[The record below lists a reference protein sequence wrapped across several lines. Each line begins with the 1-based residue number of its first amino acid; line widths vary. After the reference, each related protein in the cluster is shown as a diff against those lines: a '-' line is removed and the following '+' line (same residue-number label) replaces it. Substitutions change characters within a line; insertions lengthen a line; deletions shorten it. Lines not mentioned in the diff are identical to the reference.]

1 MPVDQQ
7 SVLPSVRGVPWW
19 GAILIATVIT
29 AIGAIIDTSANSTIG
44 GAFNF
49 CQLVGCVL
57 AALAVRR
64 RALFTAAAQ
73 PPLISFVIALIAL
86 YASAD
91 QASELKSLILKVLL
105 PIAGNFPWMAITFLV
120 TLVVVVGRWYLT
132 RPGTDSPFT
141 RTSAATKNPTAKNPT
156 ATSSSAA
163 AAKKPAAGKNPTS
176 RRADPGTPRAGQH
189 ERSERG
195 SARAVAAEGRTRK
208 ADAARTRKP
217 RPDATAQAAS
227 TNGTT
232 ARTDATTRAAEEP
245 RRAQSGARRQSG
257 ERTAAGERAQ
267 HAERATSGERS
278 QQEARARRRRAAEE
292 NAREAATTGAAGT
305 GAAAAGTPRPRPRSA
320 AADLDRYESAAGQTA
335 AAPRPAR
342 TRRQH

>member
-1 MPVDQQ
+1 MDQQ
-7 SVLPSVRGVPWW
+7 SVLPTVRGVPWW

-29 AIGAIIDTSANSTIG
+29 AIGAIIDTSSNSTIG

-73 PPLISFVIALIAL
+73 PPLVSFVIALIAL

-105 PIAGNFPWMAITFLV
+105 PIAANFPWMAITFLV

-132 RPGTDSPFT
+132 RSGTDSPLK
-141 RTSAATKNPTAKNPT
+141 RTSAGTKNPTAKSPS
-156 ATSSSAA
+156 AEDSS
-163 AAKKPAAGKNPTS
+163 GKNPAGRNRPAKPAGATS
-176 RRADPGTPRAGQH
+176 GTPRRGRH
-189 ERSERG
+189 DRSERA

-208 ADAARTRKP
+208 ADADRTRTP
-217 RPDATAQAAS
+217 RPDATAQAGAS
-227 TNGTT
+227 ANGTRTVPTGGRT
-232 ARTDATTRAAEEP
+232 ARAEEP
-245 RRAQSGARRQSG
+245 RRARSGGRPQSA
-257 ERTAAGERAQ
+257 ERAQ
-267 HAERATSGERS
+267 PAERATSGERS
-278 QQEARARRRRAAEE
+278 QQEARARRRRAVEE
-292 NAREAATTGAAGT
+292 NAREATATTPASSGAAS
-305 GAAAAGTPRPRPRSA
+305 AGTARPRPRSA
-320 AADLDRYESAAGQTA
+320 AADLDRYESAAGQTTA
-335 AAPRPAR
+335 AAQPAR